1 MIFDVGAVG
10 IIVALVITLI
20 TVYYTLKTARSL
32 YI

>member
-1 MIFDVGAVG
+1 MIDLGVVG
-10 IIVALVITLI
+10 IVLALAITLI